1 MMFQF
6 FKNCFL
12 LMDVKTETGKNYNS
26 SVVIGVGVVCLLLG
40 AAIGGLVY
48 CIITW
53 NRRKTKLR

>member
-1 MMFQF
+1 
-6 FKNCFL
+6 
-12 LMDVKTETGKNYNS
+12 MDVKTEAGKNYNS

-40 AAIGGLVY
+40 AALGGLVY